1 MFVQSVKSNIDQVVR
16 EFKGMDKKIVNKAV
30 VTALNKMGKELK
42 TLAKKEIVSST
53 GLKAGTVAQ
62 RITMKKATWNRPAV
76 VINIKG
82 RHFNLIESGAREVK
96 GGISHKAWGQRTK
109 TRGGFIMDGANG
121 NRIVVKRLRG
131 QKTSTGKDKLKGM
144 YGASASVEYFRGG
157 VDETLKARV
166 AHKFPKLLRTAMDFQ
181 FRKALKK
188 DKLLGRFVK

>member
-42 TLAKKEIVSST
+42 TLAKKEIVSTT
-53 GLKAGTVAQ
+53 GLKAGTVGR

-96 GGISHKAWGQRTK
+96 GGISHKAWGQRTR
-109 TRGGFIMDGANG
+109 TRGGFIMDGASG

-131 QKTSTGKDKLKGM
+131 QKTSTGKDRLKGM

>member
-42 TLAKKEIVSST
+42 TLAKKEIASST

-62 RITMKKATWNRPAV
+62 RITMKNATWDRPAV

-109 TRGGFIMDGANG
+109 TRGGFIMDGAGG
-121 NRIVVKRLRG
+121 NRIAVKRLRG